1 MNVMNGIVNLDT
13 SPNAFKMQKFILT
26 INYVD
31 TSIERNCKT
40 GFHTYLIYI

>member
-1 MNVMNGIVNLDT
+1 MNGIVNLDT

-31 TSIERNCKT
+31 ASIERNGKT
-40 GFHTYLIYI
+40 